1 MPGYFQSVFQD
12 GQHLMS
18 SIAGDTIVKTSDGSR
33 LLFGIGDETS
43 TPLVTLTKIDGVK
56 DVFIDANLQVNEINV
71 NTVNINSNSVS
82 NLLVA
87 DEFTVEG
94 KLKSINE
101 SDFEGRVSF
110 TPSSLSSNTL
120 HIYSNSDVLRI
131 DQDGATV
138 FQVTQEGFLET
149 STLSVNGTVN
159 VNGDSLF
166 SNLVVDGPTFRIP
179 HGEEDKKPN
188 ADLSDVGTLF
198 YNESKKRFEGVSL
211 LATDTAKGWLPLG
224 GLIDDNGDTFI
235 SAVDFQNNNN
245 DILYFHTSNST
256 VPVTIMDKNVLSI
269 NLDVVITKDL
279 TVDNSIVTTRTEIT
293 DSLSVGSNVYTSNI
307 FTSNVITQNI
317 TILDDI
323 TIADTLSIGSNVY
336 TSNMVASN
344 VITQNITILDD
355 ITISDTLSIGSN
367 VYTSNM
373 TASNVVTQN
382 ITVLDDAT
390 IFDTLSIG
398 SNVYTSNIE
407 TLRLVA
413 DALVTSN
420 EVVHDSLSVGSNVF
434 TSNIET
440 NVFTG
445 NNVEFTDGFV
455 RDSLSVSNTVHT
467 SNLVGDFISV
477 SNLDVLNDLS
487 IQGTIYTTQVITGTS
502 EINNI
507 NTSNIT
513 VSDTVTTSN
522 LISSNINCS
531 NLSTFDHASTNIV
544 SQTFLSRDITS
555 SNAVIKSSLS
565 VLGPMKL
572 DGIFETTPY
581 SLRFRSNMTV
591 IFPKKNT
598 NPVSPPE
605 GSLWYNNT
613 DKQFYGSGS
622 NNIYFNLGNKY
633 IKLDSS
639 TNNVKIYKSDST
651 TSAIRILDSDNQIQ
665 LNLDCEF
672 DSNVNIVN
680 TLTTSN
686 LTTTGDSVMSSL
698 SVNTVHFDEALN
710 ITSAGNLTLS
720 SNLDVNGILKVNN
733 VVFPMNPTLSDV
745 SKVLA
750 VNSTSNYQL
759 MSLFQ
764 EKFACEFKSLFGT
777 FQTGIELDQFSGL
790 FDFGVPK
797 NWLTGWN
804 ASLFDSVTF
813 IPSGTGTTPTPGV
826 EFLVPGD
833 TSNVD
838 MSTLQ
843 NLETY
848 DTSNMNFQQFL
859 NISTY
864 KANGQKHTD
873 LSGIA
878 VTDDYNVVTPN
889 YYFLIGTIDPN
900 NELFKYKFKH
910 DFERFYNPAD
920 SSGKQY
926 PNYGYSPVLDSIRV
940 PHQSF
945 HRQGT
950 NMFMVEFINTYNNTP
965 VVSSTWDSSNV
976 YHIPTSEP
984 ERRSNYHL
992 NEDGASFTSKT
1003 NEIGLFPHITYTLW
1017 RNSVDA
1023 KFYTTKSNNDIG
1035 WNNGN
1040 AFDAFE
1046 LYSNNGLLK
1055 TLYHET
1061 YAFIYPDGTATA
1073 SELDTFFDTNIKS
1086 SNIQFHSNLN
1096 SNGNFVANNYNS
1108 ITFVKDVT
1116 FPQPA

>member
-1 MPGYFQSVFQD
+1 
-12 GQHLMS
+12 
-18 SIAGDTIVKTSDGSR
+18 
-33 LLFGIGDETS
+33 
-43 TPLVTLTKIDGVK
+43 
-56 DVFIDANLQVNEINV
+56 
-71 NTVNINSNSVS
+71 
-82 NLLVA
+82 
-87 DEFTVEG
+87 
-94 KLKSINE
+94 
-101 SDFEGRVSF
+101 
-110 TPSSLSSNTL
+110 
-120 HIYSNSDVLRI
+120 
-131 DQDGATV
+131 
-138 FQVTQEGFLET
+138 
-149 STLSVNGTVN
+149 
-159 VNGDSLF
+159 
-166 SNLVVDGPTFRIP
+166 
-179 HGEEDKKPN
+179 
-188 ADLSDVGTLF
+188 
-198 YNESKKRFEGVSL
+198 
-211 LATDTAKGWLPLG
+211 
-224 GLIDDNGDTFI
+224 
-235 SAVDFQNNNN
+235 
-245 DILYFHTSNST
+245 
-256 VPVTIMDKNVLSI
+256 
-269 NLDVVITKDL
+269 
-279 TVDNSIVTTRTEIT
+279 
-293 DSLSVGSNVYTSNI
+293 
-307 FTSNVITQNI
+307 
-317 TILDDI
+317 
-323 TIADTLSIGSNVY
+323 
-336 TSNMVASN
+336 
-344 VITQNITILDD
+344 
-355 ITISDTLSIGSN
+355 
-367 VYTSNM
+367 
-373 TASNVVTQN
+373 
-382 ITVLDDAT
+382 
-390 IFDTLSIG
+390 
-398 SNVYTSNIE
+398 
-407 TLRLVA
+407 VA

-420 EVVHDSLSVGSNVF
+420 EVVKDSLSVGSNVF

-455 RDSLSVSNTVHT
+455 RNSLSVSSTVHT
-467 SNLVGDFISV
+467 SNLVGHLISV
-477 SNLDVLNDLS
+477 SNLDVLNDISVGGDLS

-502 EINNI
+502 KINNI

-572 DGIFETTPY
+572 DGIFETTTN
-581 SLRFRSNMTV
+581 SLYFRSNMTV
-591 IFPKKNT
+591 IFPKRST

-613 DKQFYGSGS
+613 DKQFYGAGN
-622 NNIYFNLGNKY
+622 NNIHLDLGNKY
-633 IKLDSS
+633 IKLDSF

-651 TSAIRILDSDNQIQ
+651 TSAIRILDSYNQIQ

-672 DSNVNIVN
+672 DSNVNVVN

-733 VVFPMNPTLSDV
+733 VEFPMNPTLSDV

-813 IPSGTGTTPTPGV
+813 IDGTGTTPTPGV
-826 EFLVPGD
+826 EFLVPGE

-950 NMFMVEFINTYNNTP
+950 NMFMVEFINTYKNTP
-965 VVSSTWDSSNV
+965 SSTWDTSNV

-984 ERRSNYHL
+984 ERRSSYYL

-1017 RNSVDA
+1017 RNSLDA

-1035 WNNGN
+1035 WNNGD

-1061 YAFIYPDGTATA
+1061 YAFIYPNGTATA